1 MRVWFMMAALTLG
14 LMGWFGLGQSDQNA
28 RGGQVSTLDGPGPI
42 PTPKAP

>member
-14 LMGWFGLGQSDQNA
+14 LMGWFGVANSGQAA

-42 PTPKAP
+42 PTPKVP